1 MFVAYDLF
9 FFWCL
14 VFVFLLMHT
23 SSGFVLIIFQYFTE
37 KDQHALGGK
46 IYSQL
51 DLLAVIWLD
60 WCLKKSR

>member
-46 IYSQL
+46 IYSQTYW
-51 DLLAVIWLD
+51 LLFGWTGA
-60 WCLKKSR
+60 